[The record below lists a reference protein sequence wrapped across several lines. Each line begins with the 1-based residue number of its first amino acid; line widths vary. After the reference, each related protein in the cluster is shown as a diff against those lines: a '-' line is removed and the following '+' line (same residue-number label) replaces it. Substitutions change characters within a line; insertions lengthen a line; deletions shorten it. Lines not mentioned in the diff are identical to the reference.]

1 MTDQGH
7 WPFDSEADKKGLRAE
22 DLKNPKG
29 RQSNKAAY
37 RQQIRNDR
45 LIVGGRGHVKKSG
58 LS

>member
-1 MTDQGH
+1 MTEQGH
-7 WPFDSEADKKGLRAE
+7 WPFDSEAEKKRLRAE

-29 RQSNKAAY
+29 WQSNKAAH

-45 LIVGGRGHVKKSG
+45 LIVGGRAHVKKSG